1 VQDDEDT
8 PERDRRSDVER
19 LVDRS
24 LIEAGPRGKPL
35 PRSHAQRARSV
46 ESYLQAGVR
55 PRWMERVAEVDR
67 GMERAARR
75 LDEAYR
81 RERAASAGDPEGFAR
96 RWREAVERWPFDE
109 GLNEL
114 IERHNEW
121 YPIERRLPVDLRTR
135 DYVLVNGRSY
145 RRPLLDA
152 AWALER
158 FPPVLG

>member
-1 VQDDEDT
+1 MPREAD
-8 PERDRRSDVER
+8 DRRTPAERVLAADEQERRTAPRALSRQAMSVER
-19 LVDRS
+19 TL
-24 LIEAGPRGKPL
+24 EG
-35 PRSHAQRARSV
+35 
-46 ESYLQAGVR
+46 YLAASAP
-55 PRWMERVAEVDR
+55 PRWMERVSEVDR
-67 GMERAARR
+67 GTEREARR

-152 AWALER
+152 AWALGR